1 MGLLVEVGLV
11 LAEELELVGERFLE
25 VVLLL
30 LGFVGELLE
39 FEGDATVKTLDE
51 FELVVEGVCILIKNL
66 TNDMNILETVLHVG
80 HLRQP

>member
-11 LAEELELVGERFLE
+11 LAEELKLVGEGFLE

-51 FELVVEGVCILIKNL
+51 FELVVESVCILIKNL

>member
-11 LAEELELVGERFLE
+11 LAEELKLVGEGFLE

-39 FEGDATVKTLDE
+39 FEGDAVVKTLDE
-51 FELVVEGVCILIKNL
+51 FKLVVESVCILIKNL

>member
-1 MGLLVEVGLV
+1 VGLLVEVGLV
-11 LAEELELVGERFLE
+11 LAEELKLVGEGFLE

-51 FELVVEGVCILIKNL
+51 FELVVESVCILIKNL